1 MIIHI
6 SGFPGSGKTTL
17 GEKVQKM
24 FGSKVIVYDT
34 DLFIQHNNIN
44 GKKLLKIEREMKT
57 GKKTQKDY
65 TSLWRKTIK
74 KSIDDFVKK
83 HSDKPIVFVGSLDNF
98 APKNVIYKIKADHKI
113 VLDVPLYEIMKR
125 YYLRIYK
132 TEQAITKKQ
141 SDDYWKNLSN
151 GVYNISSSND
161 IMKNY
166 EKYMKWHN
174 KNDYISLTDTKIIK
188 KLKKWIN

>member
-17 GEKVQKM
+17 GEKIQKL
-24 FGSKVIVYDT
+24 FGSQIIVYDT
-34 DLFIQHNNIN
+34 DLFIQHNNDN
-44 GKKLLKIEREMKT
+44 GKKLLEIEKQIKT
-57 GKKTQKDY
+57 GTKRQKDY
-65 TSLWRKTIK
+65 TSLWRKIIK
-74 KSIDDFVKK
+74 KSINDIVKK
-83 HSDKPIVFVGSLDNF
+83 YPNKPIIFVGSLDNF
-98 APKNVIYKIKADHKI
+98 APNNLIYKIKAEHKI

-132 TEQAITKKQ
+132 TEQTITKKQ
-141 SDDYWKNLSN
+141 SEEYWKNLSN

-161 IMKNY
+161 IIKNY
-166 EKYMKWHN
+166 GKYMKWHN
-174 KNDYISLTDTKIIK
+174 KNDYIVLSDNEIIK